1 MSWWLFK
8 ISFLLAILL
17 FLLVQCYFSNQ
28 IYCHRWLIFPL
39 ASRSLVSLVLA
50 KKESIND
57 IFEQLRWI
65 INGFRVTS
73 EYMGI
78 CKRTHEFILM
88 EQLALYRACR
98 VQGVRQGFKL
108 FFFLDNVH
116 CWNGRNL
123 SCLGCTKDFATM
135 GSDTL
140 VFIHMSEIE

>member
-1 MSWWLFK
+1 MWV
-8 ISFLLAILL
+8 ILL
-17 FLLVQCYFSNQ
+17 PLLVQCYFSNQ
-28 IYCHRWLIFPL
+28 IYCNRWLTFPL
-39 ASRSLVSLVLA
+39 ARRSLVSLVLA

-78 CKRTHEFILM
+78 CKRTHQFILM

-108 FFFLDNVH
+108 LFFFLIMFTVEMEGTCHVLAAPRILPQWVAILLFLYTCQRLN
-116 CWNGRNL
+116 NK
-123 SCLGCTKDFATM
+123 T
-135 GSDTL
+135 
-140 VFIHMSEIE
+140 